1 MQFDSLHSALNKS
14 KSIEFPSPDPEQIL
28 RSATQSLAPTVR
40 NYLVSNYSANGLNT
54 KSGTLKET
62 VATSK
67 VWYEKGRIRYSF
79 PTTSA
84 KVATYGGAQQYGWVT
99 GAKGVLGQKAKK
111 SLKKSA
117 LKQQRTSFGSD
128 VKVVPPKPYYY
139 VTDFQMDSLMLQL
152 KAKVQETLARSQ
164 KSVS

>member
-1 MQFDSLHSALNKS
+1 LRFNSLHNALNKS
-14 KSIEFPSPDPEQIL
+14 KSIKFSSPDPEQVL

-40 NYLVSNYSANGLNT
+40 NYLVSNYGANGLNT
-54 KSGTLKET
+54 KTGVLKAT
-62 VATSK
+62 VAASK

-111 SLKKSA
+111 SLKKFG
-117 LKQQRTSFGSD
+117 LKSGKAIFNN
-128 VKVVPPKPYYY
+128 VKIVPPKPYYY

-152 KAKVQETLARSQ
+152 KARVQDTLVRSQ
-164 KSVS
+164 KSKVG